1 MSSKFKRSKKLV
13 NSGLQLRLI
22 GAFGGVAAMACMFQ
36 VYLVHSTLM
45 PVISASDGPPDT
57 AELYGVLISNVVLT
71 FAVLFPL
78 MLVVGIL
85 ITHRVAGPI
94 YRFEQHLG
102 AIARGE
108 NPGVCRIR
116 KGDELQGLCD
126 SINAAMHNLVAQT
139 DASETDE
146 TDEDRQAA

>member
-22 GAFGGVAAMACMFQ
+22 GAFGGLAAMACMFQ

-45 PVISASDGPPDT
+45 PVISASDGPP

-116 KGDELQGLCD
+116 KGDELQSLCTA
-126 SINAAMHNLVAQT
+126 INAAMPAMVDKT
-139 DASETDE
+139 DASDE
-146 TDEDRQAA
+146 RQAA

>member
-1 MSSKFKRSKKLV
+1 MPTKFQRKKKLV

-22 GAFGGVAAMACMFQ
+22 GAFGGLAALACLFQ

-45 PVISASDGPPDT
+45 PVIRTSKGPPDN
-57 AELYGVLISNVVLT
+57 AELYGVLINNVTIT

-78 MLVVGIL
+78 MLVVGVL

-94 YRFEQHLG
+94 YRFEQHLT
-102 AIARGE
+102 AIAKGE

-116 KGDELQGLCD
+116 QGDELQGLCD
-126 SINAAMHNLVAQT
+126 AINAAMPNLVA
-139 DASETDE
+139 ETDSSDE
-146 TDEDRQAA
+146 TVEERKAA

>member
-1 MSSKFKRSKKLV
+1 MSTNFKRTRKLV

-22 GAFGGVAAMACMFQ
+22 GAFGGLAALACLFQ

-45 PVISASDGPPDT
+45 PAIRNSNGPPDS
-57 AELYGVLISNVVLT
+57 AELYGVLISNVTIT
-71 FAVLFPL
+71 FVVLFPL
-78 MLVVGIL
+78 MLVVGVL

-102 AIARGE
+102 SIAKGE

-116 KGDELQGLCD
+116 QGDELQSLCD
-126 SINAAMHNLVAQT
+126 AINAAMPNMVNQT
-139 DASETDE
+139 DASDE
-146 TDEDRQAA
+146 TVEERIAA

>member
-116 KGDELQGLCD
+116 KGDELQSLCTA
-126 SINAAMHNLVAQT
+126 INAAMPAMVDKT
-139 DASETDE
+139 DASDE
-146 TDEDRQAA
+146 RQAA

>member
-22 GAFGGVAAMACMFQ
+22 GAFGGLAAMACMFQ

-126 SINAAMHNLVAQT
+126 SINAAMHNLVTQT

-146 TDEDRQAA
+146 DRQAA

>member
-22 GAFGGVAAMACMFQ
+22 GAFGGLAAMACMFQ

-116 KGDELQGLCD
+116 KGDELQSLCTA
-126 SINAAMHNLVAQT
+126 INAAMPAMVDKT
-139 DASETDE
+139 DASDE
-146 TDEDRQAA
+146 RQAA

>member
-116 KGDELQGLCD
+116 KGDELQSLCTA
-126 SINAAMHNLVAQT
+126 INAAMPAMVDET
-139 DASETDE
+139 DASDK
-146 TDEDRQAA
+146 RQAA